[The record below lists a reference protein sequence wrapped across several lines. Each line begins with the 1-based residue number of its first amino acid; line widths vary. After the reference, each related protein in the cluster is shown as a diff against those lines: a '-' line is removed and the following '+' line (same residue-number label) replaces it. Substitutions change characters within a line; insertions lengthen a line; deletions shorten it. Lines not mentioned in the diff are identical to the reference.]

1 MSNAILT
8 ILILVVLA
16 GGTAYFVFQFKP
28 RKKAQVKDLYSE
40 GLDMMV
46 SGHLR
51 AAYNAFKTIV
61 QKDTENINAYLK
73 LGQVVREGKNPE
85 QALKIH
91 KSLTLRKQLSLY
103 AKLELH
109 KNLALDYLELN
120 RYQDSISEA
129 EQVLSLD
136 KRNEWAL
143 EHLVNIH
150 KSQDDWAK
158 AAESQVQLQ
167 KIRGTENSKE
177 IGKYRIQEG
186 KSLLRKEDFSK
197 ARELFEEALNIDES
211 LANAYFYIGNSYAQE
226 SEHAYKAAMD
236 YDRNDPV
243 SPDVDSDYNES
254 LNQAKQILSKAIP
267 MWVKFGEMAPE
278 KSGRMINRLKDALF
292 ALNRFDELEVILKK
306 ILAND
311 PDNTDVISCL
321 ADYYN
326 QKGEEQNASELLD
339 TAVEKAP
346 DSLLVKAMRVKLKL
360 KENASTGLSSEM
372 DAIIQGISQVTN
384 EEDPISI

>member
-1 MSNAILT
+1 MNST
-8 ILILVVLA
+8 IFTLLILAIVV
-16 GGTAYFVFQFKP
+16 GGIAYFLFQYKP

-85 QALKIH
+85 HALKIH

-109 KNLALDYLELN
+109 KNLALDYLALS
-120 RYQDSISEA
+120 RHQDSIAEA
-129 EQVLSLD
+129 EKVLDLD

-143 EHLVNIH
+143 DHLLNIH
-150 KSQDDWAK
+150 KSRDDWAK
-158 AAESQVQLQ
+158 ATENLVKLQ
-167 KIRGTENSKE
+167 KVRGIENSKE
-177 IGKYRIQEG
+177 IGKYKIQEG
-186 KSLLRKEDFSK
+186 KTLLRTSDFPK

-211 LANAYFYIGNSYAQE
+211 LADAYFYIGNSYAQE
-226 SEHAYKAAMD
+226 SEHAYKKAMN
-236 YDRNDPV
+236 YDKGQV
-243 SPDVDSDYNES
+243 SPDVDSGYTDS

-267 MWVKFGEMAPE
+267 MWVQFGEMAPE

-292 ALNRFDELEVILKK
+292 ALNRFDELEGILKR
-306 ILAND
+306 ILEND

-321 ADYYN
+321 ADYYDH
-326 QKGEEQNASELLD
+326 KGETQNASDLLD

-346 DSLLVKAMRVKLKL
+346 DSLLVKAMRVKLEL
-360 KENASTGLSSEM
+360 KKNASTNLSSEM
-372 DAIIQGISQVTN
+372 DAIIQGISQATN
-384 EEDPISI
+384 EEDPISV